1 MPSRSSQKAGRKP
14 TGSVVERTN
23 KRGKVFALRFRAYG
37 EREYETLGS
46 EADGWTRQ
54 LAGEEI
60 DRRLAQVKLGQYVP
74 QARIEPEPT
83 EAPEPG
89 FRELAWE
96 WLADQALAESTRS
109 RYELDVQEL
118 VAFFGEGRPSQI
130 DARRIDAYKRHMLR
144 RTRKRDD
151 KPLSHETINKTLTRL
166 GQVPGRA
173 KRYGYIAQNP
183 VHERG
188 VKLKTRKPQRSYL
201 DSGEQITALL
211 EAAKGLDGKGAKV
224 KPYRHAMVA
233 TLVFSGLRLG
243 ELLALRWRDVDLAEG
258 WLHVKQEGDGKTEA
272 ATRRVKL
279 RPVLR
284 EVLTERKAA
293 RNAIAATSLSS
304 RPVGA
309 SSTARAT
316 FAPG

>member
-1 MPSRSSQKAGRKP
+1 
-14 TGSVVERTN
+14 
-23 KRGKVFALRFRAYG
+23 
-37 EREYETLGS
+37 
-46 EADGWTRQ
+46 
-54 LAGEEI
+54 
-60 DRRLAQVKLGQYVP
+60 
-74 QARIEPEPT
+74 
-83 EAPEPG
+83 
-89 FRELAWE
+89 
-96 WLADQALAESTRS
+96 
-109 RYELDVQEL
+109 
-118 VAFFGEGRPSQI
+118 
-130 DARRIDAYKRHMLR
+130 MLR

-293 RNAIAATSLSS
+293 RNAKPPRACLPDPWGQAAQPEQHSHPGSHACGSASLKAAGDAA
-304 RPVGA
+304 PEADA
-309 SSTARAT
+309 SVAAEDVRVD
-316 FAPG
+316 PLCDR

>member
-1 MPSRSSQKAGRKP
+1 
-14 TGSVVERTN
+14 
-23 KRGKVFALRFRAYG
+23 
-37 EREYETLGS
+37 
-46 EADGWTRQ
+46 
-54 LAGEEI
+54 
-60 DRRLAQVKLGQYVP
+60 
-74 QARIEPEPT
+74 
-83 EAPEPG
+83 
-89 FRELAWE
+89 
-96 WLADQALAESTRS
+96 
-109 RYELDVQEL
+109 
-118 VAFFGEGRPSQI
+118 
-130 DARRIDAYKRHMLR
+130 MLR

-166 GQVPGRA
+166 GQVPGRP

-284 EVLTERKAA
+284 EMLTERKAA
-293 RNAIAATSLSS
+293 RNATSRHELVFPTRGGKQHSQSNIRTRVVTPAAARASKRLETPLPKLTPQSLRRTFASILYAIGEPPPVVMQEMGHADPKLALRVYAEAMRRDPEENQRLRALVDGNLGTDEVLVPKSPDIA
-304 RPVGA
+304 PNPIGYEEGA
-309 SSTARAT
+309 SVSN
-316 FAPG
+316 GSS